1 MPSSVAVVA
10 HGASTLRHS
19 WRAPLFLALT
29 VGLLYCVN
37 LGHLP
42 HPDELHHA
50 LAARGVLEHGVPSIA
65 EGVYYRG
72 LLHTYLVAGSYA
84 LFGDSLAS
92 ARIPSVVCMALVAAL
107 LFFWLRRESSAL
119 AAWLGAGG
127 FALSPF
133 AIDIAQFARFYAP
146 QCLSFLLAAF
156 LTYAAVCGRHSA
168 RKRAVLGAGAVLAAL
183 FALYLQPTTLIGLI
197 GLGIW
202 AVSVLGLPW
211 LTDRGVP
218 RGRKLAVV
226 GIAIVG
232 LGVVL
237 SIGVSLGLWDI
248 FRSTPLFNQKSQDRF
263 WYYHAF
269 YSLFYPTLW
278 PLTGILGLAALVAW
292 PRPALFA
299 LVTFAVSFLL
309 NSAAAS
315 KSLRYIVYAQPLLF
329 VVWGMGV
336 AALWPALW
344 SFLCG
349 LQARLAPTLAT
360 LGLRR
365 PTTAGVLIA
374 GALLFLVA
382 ANPAWLR
389 SVSLLANIT
398 VPPDQPPP
406 NWPMVAAELE
416 PWLAHADVVVTTEEL
431 ATLYFLGRY
440 DIRFSPSKMG
450 ELKPDQRHEFGLDFR
465 TGRPVISTRESL
477 ERVLACYPTGV
488 ILGPTAS
495 WGSPTLLN
503 PELVR
508 LIEAETQP
516 IELPARSRLFAVEWR
531 HPTGGA
537 PKRADCSDLPS
548 FPRP

>member
-1 MPSSVAVVA
+1 MSPSAVVA
-10 HGASTLRHS
+10 ATGASVLRHP
-19 WRAPLFLALT
+19 WRAPLLLALAA
-29 VGLLYCVN
+29 GLLYCIN

-50 LAARGVLEHGVPSIA
+50 LAARGLLDHGVPSIA

-107 LFFWLRRESSAL
+107 LFVWLRRESSSL

-146 QCLSFLLAAF
+146 QCLSFLAAAF
-156 LTYAAVCGRHSA
+156 LIYAAVSGRHTP
-168 RKRAVLGAGAVLAAL
+168 RRRALLAAGAVPAAL
-183 FALYLQPTTLIGLI
+183 LALYLQPTTLIGMV
-197 GLGIW
+197 GLGVW
-202 AVSVLGLPW
+202 AVYVLGLPW
-211 LTDRGVP
+211 LTDRSVP
-218 RGRKLAVV
+218 RGRKLMVV
-226 GIAIVG
+226 GIMLVG
-232 LGVVL
+232 LVVAL
-237 SIGVSLGLWDI
+237 LAGISLGLWDI
-248 FRSTPLFNQKSQDRF
+248 FRTTPLFNQKSQDRF

-278 PLTGILGLAALVAW
+278 PLTGILGLAAIAAW

-309 NSAAAS
+309 NSMAAS

-329 VVWGMGV
+329 MVWGMGL

-349 LQARLAPTLAT
+349 LQARLAPPLAA

-365 PTTAGVLIA
+365 PMAGGVLIL
-374 GALLFLVA
+374 GALLFLA
-382 ANPAWLR
+382 AGNPAWLR
-389 SVSLLANIT
+389 SVSLLANVT
-398 VPPDQPPP
+398 VPPEQPPP
-406 NWPMVAAELE
+406 NWPLVAPELE
-416 PWLAHADVVVTTEEL
+416 PWLARADVVVTTEEL
-431 ATLYFLGRY
+431 AMLYFLGRY

-450 ELKPDQRHEFGLDFR
+450 ELKPDQQHEFGLDFR
-465 TGRPVISTRESL
+465 TGRPVIATRESL
-477 ERVLACYPTGV
+477 ERVLACYPSGV

-503 PELVR
+503 PDLVR

-516 IELPARSRLFAVEWR
+516 IEMPARSHLFAVHWR
-531 HPTGGA
+531 HPAGAAARTDCGG
-537 PKRADCSDLPS
+537 LPS
-548 FPRP
+548 FPHR